1 MGAVDGEIGGVC
13 GGKIVGIPASR
24 QLDGRLGVNAG
35 KRQASRL
42 TDLLITIN
50 HRNDLRLNSATAV
63 VTPLEP
69 TVKIRLTV
77 CV

>member
-1 MGAVDGEIGGVC
+1 MGEIGGVC

-50 HRNDLRLNSATAV
+50 HRNDLRLNSTTAV